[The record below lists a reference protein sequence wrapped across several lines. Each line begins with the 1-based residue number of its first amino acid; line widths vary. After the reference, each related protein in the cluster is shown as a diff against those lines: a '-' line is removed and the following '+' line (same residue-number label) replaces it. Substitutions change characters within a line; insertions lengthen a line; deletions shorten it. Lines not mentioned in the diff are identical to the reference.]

1 MPEINFKEWKF
12 VGLISLIIII
22 ITFLPNLVGI
32 FAAPGD
38 TIFWGLQTTNSRDTP
53 VYYSWIEQVKDGHLL
68 FKNLYTSEAEPRFIF
83 DPFWLG
89 VGLFAKMFSLS
100 GFAAYQLARVFLIP
114 VFLAVAYIFIS
125 YFLKETK
132 KRKVCFILLLFSS
145 GISGLLWPLVEIG
158 ASNFWP
164 PPMDLWSSESSTFYT
179 LYHSPHFIASLFC
192 TILIFLLTLRSF
204 EKKSY
209 LLSFLAG
216 LIALF
221 LFLFHPYHVPTI
233 FGVIGLYIIIQSI
246 KKSSIRWD
254 LVKHYIILIA
264 VSSPAILYHLWAL
277 NTFWTRQQFALQ
289 NNLPTP
295 PFYNFL
301 LSYGFLFI
309 FGILGFFVLL
319 LKKEKSD
326 KESFLLVWFPAQII
340 LPFLPFLNFQRK
352 MIEGLHFV
360 MVLMAIIGLYFL
372 KNFLERKNLVSFSR
386 PKILLSILLLLSSLF
401 FFSSYYIL
409 VRDIKLY
416 LDHNSFAFLKKE
428 MTSAMVWLKN
438 NTPEESVIF
447 SSYDSGNIIPAF
459 GVRSVFLGS
468 NGNTALSETKTEQVE
483 LFFQKYG
490 DRTRAAFLKLNNID
504 YLFFGPE
511 EKAAANFDPNTV
523 DYLEKIYSN
532 EEVSIYKVKTQ

>member
-1 MPEINFKEWKF
+1 MPEISTKEWKF
-12 VGLISLIIII
+12 VAILGALIII
-22 ITFLPNLVGI
+22 ITFLPNMVGI
-32 FAAPGD
+32 FAAPRD

-53 VYYSWIEQVKDGHLL
+53 VYYSWIEQAKDGHLL
-68 FKNLYTSEAEPRFIF
+68 FKNLYTSETEPRFIF

-114 VFLAVAYIFIS
+114 VFLAIAYIFIS
-125 YFLKETK
+125 YFFKETK
-132 KRKVCFILLLFSS
+132 TRKFCFILLIFSS

-164 PPMDLWSSESSTFYT
+164 PPLDLWSIESSTFYT

-216 LIALF
+216 LVALF
-221 LFLFHPYHVPTI
+221 LFFFHPYHVPTI

-254 LVKHYIILIA
+254 LIKHYIILIA
-264 VSSPAILYHLWAL
+264 VSSPAIVYHLWTL
-277 NTFWTRQQFALQ
+277 NVFWTRQQFALQ

-319 LKKEKSD
+319 LKKEKLD
-326 KESFLLVWFPAQII
+326 KEFFLLTWFPTQII

-360 MVLMAIIGLYFL
+360 MVLMAIMGLYFL
-372 KNFLERKNLVSFSR
+372 KNFLERKKLISFSH
-386 PKILLSILLLLSSLF
+386 PKILLSIILLLSSLF

-416 LDHNSFAFLKKE
+416 LDHDSFIFLKKE
-428 MTSAMVWLKN
+428 MVDAMVWLKN
-438 NTPEESVIF
+438 NTPQESVIF
-447 SSYDSGNIIPAF
+447 SSYDSGNVIPAF
-459 GVRSVFLGS
+459 GVKPVFLGS
-468 NGNTALSETKTEQVE
+468 NGNTALSGKKTEQVE

-490 DRTRAAFLKLNNID
+490 DRTRAAFLKINKID
-504 YLFFGPE
+504 YLFYGPTE
-511 EKAAANFDPNTV
+511 QKMSNFNPDR
-523 DYLEKIYSN
+523 DSYLENVYQN
-532 EEVSIYKVKTQ
+532 EEISIYKVKK